1 MSEDRSRR
9 LSSRVVHDGR
19 VVHLSV
25 DRVRFPDGSEGQL
38 ELVRHRGAAAVLPV
52 VESGAM
58 ADSGAGAASE
68 SRAGHRLGSADRVES
83 AGREPQILLLRQY
96 RYAAG
101 GVIYEVPAGIIE
113 PGESWE
119 ECARRELE
127 EEAGVVAGRLVRLTT
142 IHTTPGFTNE
152 QIHLYAAFDLASG
165 TTRPDRDEFF
175 EVERMPLSAALELI
189 RTAALT
195 DAKSIV
201 TILYAE
207 RFLIGGSR

>member
-1 MSEDRSRR
+1 MSEDRRALLGSA
-9 LSSRVVHDGR
+9 LVHDGR

-25 DRVRFPDGSEGQL
+25 DTVRFPDGSTGEV

-52 VESGAM
+52 L
-58 ADSGAGAASE
+58 GAAGDPDPE
-68 SRAGHRLGSADRVES
+68 
-83 AGREPQILLLRQY
+83 IILLRQY

-127 EEAGVVAGRLVRLTT
+127 EEAGVRAGKLVKLTT

-152 QIHLYAAFDLASG
+152 EIHLFAAFDLTPGVAGADS
-165 TTRPDRDEFF
+165 DEFL
-175 EVERMPLSAALELI
+175 EVMRIPLRGALDLARRGEI
-189 RTAALT
+189 S
-195 DAKSIV
+195 DAKSLV
-201 TILYAE
+201 TLLFAA
-207 RFLIGGSR
+207 RFLLGGRSRSSRECP